1 MKNKIFVLVF
11 LLACSTAFA
20 QNSINVLFIG
30 NSYTAT
36 NNLPQM
42 ISNIASAMG
51 ENMTYSSN
59 TPGGCTFMQHCS
71 NASMTM
77 IQQGSWDIVVLQEQ
91 SQLPSFPQWQVEQE
105 CFPYAQRLVDSIMAH
120 NPNAEPMFYMT
131 WGRRNGDQD
140 NASEFPV
147 LGTYEGMD
155 SMLCER
161 YTYMAEA
168 NNASLCPVGRVWRY
182 LRTNNSDIELYASDG
197 SHPSVAG
204 TYAAACAFYV
214 MFFHRDPDSIAFNA
228 TLSGSTAQAIRAAA
242 KAVVYDDLRRWQRH
256 TPQTDIANTTEKP
269 TIKVYPNPATS
280 TITVEAPSMQMLVLQ
295 DIVGHTLATYYPT
308 HHNQQISL
316 DNIPAGTYILTA
328 STTTGNASQV
338 ITKRQ

>member
-91 SQLPSFPQWQVEQE
+91 SQLPSFPQ
-105 CFPYAQRLVDSIMAH
+105 C
-120 NPNAEPMFYMT
+120 
-131 WGRRNGDQD
+131 
-140 NASEFPV
+140 
-147 LGTYEGMD
+147 
-155 SMLCER
+155 
-161 YTYMAEA
+161 
-168 NNASLCPVGRVWRY
+168 
-182 LRTNNSDIELYASDG
+182 
-197 SHPSVAG
+197 
-204 TYAAACAFYV
+204 
-214 MFFHRDPDSIAFNA
+214 
-228 TLSGSTAQAIRAAA
+228 STAGRLHHGPQPQCRAD
-242 KAVVYDDLRRWQRH
+242 VLHDL
-256 TPQTDIANTTEKP
+256 
-269 TIKVYPNPATS
+269 
-280 TITVEAPSMQMLVLQ
+280 
-295 DIVGHTLATYYPT
+295 G
-308 HHNQQISL
+308 
-316 DNIPAGTYILTA
+316 A
-328 STTTGNASQV
+328 S
-338 ITKRQ
+338 